1 MALFSECSLKCAR
14 KKLDTADIVREA
26 IYRQLREP
34 RGDTSHKPVFYE
46 QVDCSQG
53 LFLFF
58 PSLRCCF
65 CCGPNARRMLFST
78 GFLFA
83 LWMSLSE
90 ARCGLGFNGESMLPF
105 LERLKKP
112 KRARSH
118 RNTGSS
124 QQFSMVRPQAA
135 SA

>member
-1 MALFSECSLKCAR
+1 MPSDAVSFQVSA
-14 KKLDTADIVREA
+14 
-26 IYRQLREP
+26 
-34 RGDTSHKPVFYE
+34 KPVFYE
-46 QVDCSQG
+46 QVGCGQG
-53 LFLFF
+53 PFLFF

-65 CCGPNARRMLFST
+65 CCGLNARRMLFST

-83 LWMSLSE
+83 LWMSLSK
-90 ARCGLGFNGESMLPF
+90 ARCGLGFNGESMLLF

-124 QQFSMVRPQAA
+124 QQFSIVCPQAA